1 MKKKGRT
8 TLRKKLL
15 AGIIGFA
22 LALFLFISLF
32 VGFYY
37 YRTEMQEYSDN
48 AYSYARTASDFIDG
62 DRVLQ
67 YLDPDGPGI
76 DEYYMEIMSFLVSAL
91 SENPVMKY
99 YYVFVPYEDDLTY
112 VWDAEGVEGSTPL
125 GYTEEY
131 MDGGKEAV
139 DAIYNKNP
147 VQKVLVFNDETYGR
161 ISCAY
166 YPIYDS
172 SGEPV
177 AVVGVDLAMEGI
189 EHELLLYFLVIIA
202 SITIVSAVMIIIYYF
217 LLNRMLV
224 KPISELN
231 KATKSMVG
239 NLDKQE
245 DFNLNIHTNDEIEE
259 LAGTFKKTSEDLR
272 KYIKELSAVTA
283 EKERIGT
290 ELNVATRIQAD
301 MLPRIFPAF
310 PKRAEFDLFA
320 SMSPAKEVGGDF
332 YDFYL
337 VDDDH
342 IALVVADVSGKG
354 VPAALFMVIAKTLIK
369 TRALLGESPSQILYN
384 VNNQLSE
391 GNESSMFVTVWLA
404 VIQLSTG
411 KGLAANAGH
420 EHPAIRRA
428 GGEYELLVYRHSPA
442 VAMMEG
448 MKFPEHEFELH
459 PGDNI
464 FMYTDG
470 VAEAVDPAYE
480 QFGTDRMLEALN
492 KDPDASAQKQTKT
505 VRAAIDKFVGDAE
518 QFDDITMLCLKYN
531 GPKAYGTENN
541 PEIDLEK

>member
-15 AGIIGFA
+15 AGMIGFA
-22 LALFLFISLF
+22 LALFFFTSVF

-37 YRTEMQEYSDN
+37 YRTEMQEFSDT
-48 AYSYARTASDFIDG
+48 AYSYARTASNIIDG
-62 DRVLQ
+62 DRVLR
-67 YLDPDGPGI
+67 YLDPDGPGE
-76 DEYYMEIMSFLVSAL
+76 DEYYMAIMKYLVSARN
-91 SENPVMKY
+91 ENPVMKY
-99 YYVFVPYEDDLTY
+99 FYVFVPHEDDLTY
-112 VWDAEGVEGSTPL
+112 VWDAEGVEGASPL

-131 MDGGKEAV
+131 MEGGKEAI
-139 DAIYNKNP
+139 DAVFNKDP
-147 VQKVLVFNDETYGR
+147 AQKVLIFNDETYGR

-166 YPIYDS
+166 YPIYNSD
-172 SGEPV
+172 GEPV

-189 EHELLLYFLVIIA
+189 ERELVLYLLVIIA
-202 SITIVSAVMIIIYYF
+202 AISFVSTVMIIIYYF
-217 LLNRMLV
+217 QLNRMLV

-231 KATKSMVG
+231 AATKGLVG
-239 NLDKQE
+239 NLDKNVKF
-245 DFNLNIHTNDEIEE
+245 DLNIHTNDEIEE
-259 LAGTFKKTSEDLR
+259 LAGTFKKTNADLR

-283 EKERIGT
+283 EKERIGA

-301 MLPRIFPAF
+301 MLPSIFPAF
-310 PKRAEFDLFA
+310 PRRDEFDLFA

-337 VDDDH
+337 IDDDH

-369 TRALLGESPSQILYN
+369 SRAMLGESPSQILYN

-428 GGEYELLVYRHSPA
+428 GGKYELSVYRHSPA
-442 VAMMEG
+442 VAMIEG

-459 PGDNI
+459 PGDSL

-480 QFGTDRMLEALN
+480 QFGTDRMLDALN
-492 KDPDASAQKQTKT
+492 KNPDASPEKQTKT
-505 VRAAIDKFVGDAE
+505 VRAAIDKFVGEAE
-518 QFDDITMLCLKYN
+518 QFDDITMLCLKYT
-531 GPKAYGTENN
+531 GPKTE
-541 PEIDLEK
+541 EAEK

>member
-15 AGIIGFA
+15 AGMIGFA
-22 LALFLFISLF
+22 LALFFFTSVF

-37 YRTEMQEYSDN
+37 YRTEMQEFSDT
-48 AYSYARTASDFIDG
+48 AYSYARTASNIIDG
-62 DRVLQ
+62 DRVLR
-67 YLDPDGPGI
+67 YLDPDGPGE
-76 DEYYMEIMSFLVSAL
+76 DEYYTAIMKYLVSARN
-91 SENPVMKY
+91 ENPVMKY
-99 YYVFVPYEDDLTY
+99 FYVFVPHEDDLTY
-112 VWDAEGVEGSTPL
+112 VWDAEGVEGASPL

-131 MDGGKEAV
+131 MEGGKEAI
-139 DAIYNKNP
+139 DAVFNKDP
-147 VQKVLVFNDETYGR
+147 AQKVLIFNDETYGR

-166 YPIYDS
+166 YPIYNSD
-172 SGEPV
+172 GEPV

-189 EHELLLYFLVIIA
+189 EHELVLYLLVIIA
-202 SITIVSAVMIIIYYF
+202 AISFVSTVMIIIYYF
-217 LLNRMLV
+217 QLNRMLV

-231 KATKSMVG
+231 AATKGLVG
-239 NLDKQE
+239 NLDKKVKF
-245 DFNLNIHTNDEIEE
+245 DLNIHTNDEIEE
-259 LAGTFKKTSEDLR
+259 LAGTFKKTNADLR

-283 EKERIGT
+283 EKERIGA

-301 MLPRIFPAF
+301 MLPSIFPAF
-310 PKRAEFDLFA
+310 PRRDEFDLFA

-337 VDDDH
+337 IDDDH

-369 TRALLGESPSQILYN
+369 SRAMLGESPSQILYN

-428 GGEYELLVYRHSPA
+428 GGKYELSVYRHSPA
-442 VAMMEG
+442 VAMIEG

-459 PGDNI
+459 PGDSL

-480 QFGTDRMLEALN
+480 QFGTDRMLDALN
-492 KDPDASAQKQTKT
+492 KNPDASPEKQSKT
-505 VRAAIDKFVGDAE
+505 VRDAIDKFVGEAE
-518 QFDDITMLCLKYN
+518 QFDDITMLCLKYT
-531 GPKAYGTENN
+531 GPKTE
-541 PEIDLEK
+541 EAEK

>member
-15 AGIIGFA
+15 AGMIGFA
-22 LALFLFISLF
+22 LALFFFTSVF

-37 YRTEMQEYSDN
+37 YRTEMQEFSDT
-48 AYSYARTASDFIDG
+48 AYSYARTASNIIDG
-62 DRVLQ
+62 DRVLR
-67 YLDPDGPGI
+67 YLDPDGPGE
-76 DEYYMEIMSFLVSAL
+76 DEYYMAIMKYLVSARN
-91 SENPVMKY
+91 ENPVMKY
-99 YYVFVPYEDDLTY
+99 FYVFVPHEDDLTY
-112 VWDAEGVEGSTPL
+112 VWDAEGVEGASPL

-131 MDGGKEAV
+131 MEGGKEAI
-139 DAIYNKNP
+139 DAVFNKDP
-147 VQKVLVFNDETYGR
+147 AQKVLIFDDETYGR

-166 YPIYDS
+166 YPIYNSD
-172 SGEPV
+172 GEPV

-189 EHELLLYFLVIIA
+189 ERELVLYLLVIIA
-202 SITIVSAVMIIIYYF
+202 AISFVSTVMIIIYYF
-217 LLNRMLV
+217 QLNRMLV

-231 KATKSMVG
+231 AATKGLVG
-239 NLDKQE
+239 NLDKKVE
-245 DFNLNIHTNDEIEE
+245 FDLDIHTNDEIEE
-259 LAGTFKKTSEDLR
+259 LAGTFKKTNADLR

-283 EKERIGT
+283 EKERIGA

-301 MLPRIFPAF
+301 MLPSIFPAF
-310 PKRAEFDLFA
+310 PRRDEFDLFA

-337 VDDDH
+337 IDDDH

-369 TRALLGESPSQILYN
+369 SRAMLGESPSQILYN

-428 GGEYELLVYRHSPA
+428 GGKYELSVYRHSPA
-442 VAMMEG
+442 VAMIEG

-459 PGDNI
+459 PGDSL

-480 QFGTDRMLEALN
+480 QFGTDRMLDALN
-492 KDPDASAQKQTKT
+492 KNPDASPEKQTKT
-505 VRAAIDKFVGDAE
+505 LRAAIDKFVGEAE
-518 QFDDITMLCLKYN
+518 QFDDITMLCLKYT
-531 GPKAYGTENN
+531 GPKTE
-541 PEIDLEK
+541 EAEK

>member
-15 AGIIGFA
+15 AGMIGFA
-22 LALFLFISLF
+22 LALFFFTSVF

-37 YRTEMQEYSDN
+37 YRTEMQEFSDT
-48 AYSYARTASDFIDG
+48 AYSYARTASNIIDG
-62 DRVLQ
+62 DRVLR
-67 YLDPDGPGI
+67 YLDPDGPGE
-76 DEYYMEIMSFLVSAL
+76 DEYYMAIMKYLVSARN
-91 SENPVMKY
+91 ENPVMKY
-99 YYVFVPYEDDLTY
+99 FYVFVPHEDDLTY
-112 VWDAEGVEGSTPL
+112 VWDAEGVEGASPL

-131 MDGGKEAV
+131 MEGGKEAI
-139 DAIYNKNP
+139 DAVFNKDP
-147 VQKVLVFNDETYGR
+147 AQKVLIFNDETYGR

-166 YPIYDS
+166 YPIYNSD
-172 SGEPV
+172 GEPV

-189 EHELLLYFLVIIA
+189 EHELVLYLLVIIA
-202 SITIVSAVMIIIYYF
+202 AISFVSTVMIIIYYF

-224 KPISELN
+224 KPISKLN
-231 KATKSMVG
+231 AATKGLVG
-239 NLDKQE
+239 NLDKE
-245 DFNLNIHTNDEIEE
+245 EKFDLNIHTNDEIEE
-259 LAGTFKKTSEDLR
+259 LAGTFKKTNADLR

-283 EKERIGT
+283 EKERIGA

-301 MLPRIFPAF
+301 MLPSIFPAF
-310 PKRAEFDLFA
+310 PRRDEFDLFA

-337 VDDDH
+337 IDDDH

-369 TRALLGESPSQILYN
+369 SRAMLGESPSQILYN

-411 KGLAANAGH
+411 RGLAANAGH

-428 GGEYELLVYRHSPA
+428 GGKYELSVYRHSPA
-442 VAMMEG
+442 VAMIEG

-459 PGDNI
+459 PGDSL

-480 QFGTDRMLEALN
+480 QFGTDRMLDALN
-492 KDPDASAQKQTKT
+492 KNPDASPEKQTKT
-505 VRAAIDKFVGDAE
+505 LRAAIDKFVGEAE
-518 QFDDITMLCLKYN
+518 QFDDITMLCLKYT
-531 GPKAYGTENN
+531 GPKTE
-541 PEIDLEK
+541 EAEK

>member
-15 AGIIGFA
+15 AGMIGFA
-22 LALFLFISLF
+22 LALFFFTSVF

-37 YRTEMQEYSDN
+37 YHTEMQEFSDT
-48 AYSYARTASDFIDG
+48 AYSYARTASNIIDG
-62 DRVLQ
+62 DRVLR
-67 YLDPDGPGI
+67 YLDPDGPGE
-76 DEYYMEIMSFLVSAL
+76 DEYYMAIMKYLVSARN
-91 SENPVMKY
+91 ENPVMKY
-99 YYVFVPYEDDLTY
+99 FYVFVPHEDDLTY
-112 VWDAEGVEGSTPL
+112 VWDAEGVEGASPL

-131 MDGGKEAV
+131 MDGGKEAI
-139 DAIYNKNP
+139 DAVFNKDP
-147 VQKVLVFNDETYGR
+147 AQKVLIFNDETYGR

-166 YPIYDS
+166 YPIYNSD
-172 SGEPV
+172 GEPV

-189 EHELLLYFLVIIA
+189 EHELVLYLLVIIA
-202 SITIVSAVMIIIYYF
+202 AISFVSTVMIIIYYF

-224 KPISELN
+224 KPISKLN
-231 KATKSMVG
+231 AATKGLVG
-239 NLDKQE
+239 NLDKNVKF
-245 DFNLNIHTNDEIEE
+245 DLNIHTNDEIEE
-259 LAGTFKKTSEDLR
+259 LAGTFKKTNADLR

-283 EKERIGT
+283 EKERIGA

-301 MLPRIFPAF
+301 MLPSIFPAF
-310 PKRAEFDLFA
+310 PRRDEFDLFA

-337 VDDDH
+337 IDDDH

-369 TRALLGESPSQILYN
+369 SRAMLGESPSQILYN

-428 GGEYELLVYRHSPA
+428 GGKYELSVYRHSPA
-442 VAMMEG
+442 VAMIEG

-459 PGDNI
+459 PGDSL

-480 QFGTDRMLEALN
+480 QFGTDRMLDALN
-492 KDPDASAQKQTKT
+492 KNPDASPEKQAKT
-505 VRAAIDKFVGDAE
+505 VRAAIDKFVGEAE
-518 QFDDITMLCLKYN
+518 QFDDITMLCLKYT
-531 GPKAYGTENN
+531 GPKTE
-541 PEIDLEK
+541 EAEK

>member
-15 AGIIGFA
+15 AGMIGFA
-22 LALFLFISLF
+22 LALFFFTSVF

-37 YRTEMQEYSDN
+37 YRTEMQEYSDT
-48 AYSYARTASDFIDG
+48 AYSYARTASNLIDG
-62 DRVLQ
+62 DRVLR
-67 YLDPDGPGI
+67 YLDPDGPGE
-76 DEYYMEIMSFLVSAL
+76 DEYYMAIMKYLVSARN
-91 SENPVMKY
+91 ENPIMKY
-99 YYVFVPYEDDLTY
+99 FYVFVPHEDDLTY
-112 VWDAEGVEGSTPL
+112 VWDAEGVEGASPL

-139 DAIYNKNP
+139 DAVFNKEP
-147 VQKVLVFNDETYGR
+147 AQKVLVFNDETYGR

-166 YPIYDS
+166 YPIYNSD
-172 SGEPV
+172 GEPV

-189 EHELLLYFLVIIA
+189 EHELMLYFLVIIA
-202 SITIVSAVMIIIYYF
+202 AISFVSAVMIIIYYF
-217 LLNRMLV
+217 QLNRMLV

-231 KATKSMVG
+231 AATKGLVG
-239 NLDKQE
+239 NLDKKVKFSL
-245 DFNLNIHTNDEIEE
+245 DIHTNDEIEE
-259 LAGTFKKTSEDLR
+259 LAGTFKKTNADLR
-272 KYIKELSAVTA
+272 KYIKELSTVTA
-283 EKERIGT
+283 EKERIGA

-301 MLPRIFPAF
+301 MLPSIFPAF
-310 PKRAEFDLFA
+310 PRRDEFDLFA

-337 VDDDH
+337 IDDDH

-369 TRALLGESPSQILYN
+369 SRAMLGESPAQILYN

-391 GNESSMFVTVWLA
+391 GNESSMFVTVWIA

-428 GGEYELLVYRHSPA
+428 GGKYELSVYRHSPA
-442 VAMMEG
+442 VAMMPG

-459 PGDNI
+459 PGDSL

-492 KDPDASAQKQTKT
+492 KNPDASPKAQTKA
-505 VRAAIDKFVGDAE
+505 VRAAIDKFVGEAE
-518 QFDDITMLCLKYN
+518 QFDDITMLCLKYT
-531 GPKAYGTENN
+531 GPDKKESENS
-541 PEIDLEK
+541 PEQ

>member
-15 AGIIGFA
+15 AGMIGFA
-22 LALFLFISLF
+22 LALFFFTSVF

-37 YRTEMQEYSDN
+37 YRTEMQEFSDT
-48 AYSYARTASDFIDG
+48 AYSYARTASNIIDG
-62 DRVLQ
+62 DRVLR
-67 YLDPDGPGI
+67 YLDPDGPGE
-76 DEYYMEIMSFLVSAL
+76 DEYYMAIMKYLVSARN
-91 SENPVMKY
+91 ENPVMKY
-99 YYVFVPYEDDLTY
+99 FYVFVPHEDDLTY
-112 VWDAEGVEGSTPL
+112 VWDAEGVEGASPL

-131 MDGGKEAV
+131 MEGGKEAI
-139 DAIYNKNP
+139 DAVFNKDP
-147 VQKVLVFNDETYGR
+147 AQKVLIFNDETYGR

-166 YPIYDS
+166 YPIYNSD
-172 SGEPV
+172 GEPV

-189 EHELLLYFLVIIA
+189 EHELVLYLLVIIA
-202 SITIVSAVMIIIYYF
+202 AISFVSTVMIIIYYF

-224 KPISELN
+224 KPISKLN
-231 KATKSMVG
+231 AATKGLVG
-239 NLDKQE
+239 NLDKE
-245 DFNLNIHTNDEIEE
+245 EKFDLNIHTNDEIEE
-259 LAGTFKKTSEDLR
+259 LAGTFKKTNADLR

-283 EKERIGT
+283 EKERIGA

-301 MLPRIFPAF
+301 MLPSIFPAF
-310 PKRAEFDLFA
+310 PRRDEFDLFA

-337 VDDDH
+337 IDDDH

-369 TRALLGESPSQILYN
+369 SRAMLGESPSQILYN

-411 KGLAANAGH
+411 RGLAANAGH

-428 GGEYELLVYRHSPA
+428 GGKYELSVYRHSPA
-442 VAMMEG
+442 VAMIEG

-459 PGDNI
+459 PGDSL

-480 QFGTDRMLEALN
+480 QFGTDRMLDALN
-492 KDPDASAQKQTKT
+492 KNPDASPEKQTKT
-505 VRAAIDKFVGDAE
+505 VRAAIDKFVGEAE
-518 QFDDITMLCLKYN
+518 QFDDITMLCLKYT
-531 GPKAYGTENN
+531 GPKTE
-541 PEIDLEK
+541 EAEK

>member
-15 AGIIGFA
+15 AGMIGFA
-22 LALFLFISLF
+22 LALFFFTSVF

-37 YRTEMQEYSDN
+37 YRTEMQEFSDT
-48 AYSYARTASDFIDG
+48 AYSYARTASNIIDG
-62 DRVLQ
+62 DRVLR
-67 YLDPDGPGI
+67 YLDPDGPGE
-76 DEYYMEIMSFLVSAL
+76 DEYYTAIMKYLVSARN
-91 SENPVMKY
+91 ENPVMKY
-99 YYVFVPYEDDLTY
+99 FYVFVPHEDDLTY
-112 VWDAEGVEGSTPL
+112 VWDAEGVEGASPL

-131 MDGGKEAV
+131 MEGGKEAI
-139 DAIYNKNP
+139 DAVFNKDP
-147 VQKVLVFNDETYGR
+147 AQKVLIFNDETYGR

-166 YPIYDS
+166 YPIYNSD
-172 SGEPV
+172 GEPV

-189 EHELLLYFLVIIA
+189 EHELVLYLLVIIA
-202 SITIVSAVMIIIYYF
+202 AISFVSTVMIIIYYF
-217 LLNRMLV
+217 QLNRMLV

-231 KATKSMVG
+231 AATKGLVG
-239 NLDKQE
+239 NLDKKV
-245 DFNLNIHTNDEIEE
+245 DFDLNIHTNDEIEE
-259 LAGTFKKTSEDLR
+259 LAGTFKKTNADLR

-283 EKERIGT
+283 EKERIGA

-301 MLPRIFPAF
+301 MLPSIFPAF
-310 PKRAEFDLFA
+310 PRRDEFDLFA

-337 VDDDH
+337 IDDDH

-369 TRALLGESPSQILYN
+369 SRAMLGESPSQILYN

-428 GGEYELLVYRHSPA
+428 GGKYELSVYRHSPA

-459 PGDNI
+459 PGDSL

-480 QFGTDRMLEALN
+480 QFGTDRMLDALN
-492 KDPDASAQKQTKT
+492 KNPDASPEKQSKT
-505 VRAAIDKFVGDAE
+505 VRDAIDKFVGEAE
-518 QFDDITMLCLKYN
+518 QFDDITMLCLKYT
-531 GPKAYGTENN
+531 GPKTE
-541 PEIDLEK
+541 EAEK

>member
-15 AGIIGFA
+15 AGMIGFA
-22 LALFLFISLF
+22 LALFFFTSVF

-37 YRTEMQEYSDN
+37 YRTEMQEFSDT
-48 AYSYARTASDFIDG
+48 AYSYARTASNIIDG
-62 DRVLQ
+62 DRVLR
-67 YLDPDGPGI
+67 YLDPDGPGE
-76 DEYYMEIMSFLVSAL
+76 DEYYMAIMKYLVSARN
-91 SENPVMKY
+91 ENPVMKY
-99 YYVFVPYEDDLTY
+99 FYVFVPHEDDLTY
-112 VWDAEGVEGSTPL
+112 VWDAEGVEGASPL

-131 MDGGKEAV
+131 MEGGKEAI
-139 DAIYNKNP
+139 DAVFNKDP
-147 VQKVLVFNDETYGR
+147 AQKVLIFDDETYGR

-166 YPIYDS
+166 YPIYNSD
-172 SGEPV
+172 GEPV

-189 EHELLLYFLVIIA
+189 EHELVLYLLVIIA
-202 SITIVSAVMIIIYYF
+202 AISFVSTVMIIIYYF

-224 KPISELN
+224 KPISKLN
-231 KATKSMVG
+231 AATKGLVG
-239 NLDKQE
+239 NLDKE
-245 DFNLNIHTNDEIEE
+245 EKFDLNIHTNDEIEE
-259 LAGTFKKTSEDLR
+259 LAGTFKKTNADLR

-283 EKERIGT
+283 EKERIGA

-301 MLPRIFPAF
+301 MLPSIFPAF
-310 PKRAEFDLFA
+310 PRRDEFDLFA

-337 VDDDH
+337 IDDDH

-369 TRALLGESPSQILYN
+369 SRAMLGESPSQILYN

-411 KGLAANAGH
+411 RGLAANAGH
-420 EHPAIRRA
+420 EHPAVRRA
-428 GGEYELLVYRHSPA
+428 GGKYELSVYRHSPA
-442 VAMMEG
+442 VAMIEG

-459 PGDNI
+459 PGDSL

-480 QFGTDRMLEALN
+480 QFGTDRMLDALN
-492 KDPDASAQKQTKT
+492 KNPDASPEKQTKT
-505 VRAAIDKFVGDAE
+505 VRAAIDKFVGEAE
-518 QFDDITMLCLKYN
+518 QFDDITMLCLKYT
-531 GPKAYGTENN
+531 GPKTE
-541 PEIDLEK
+541 EAEK

>member
-15 AGIIGFA
+15 AGMIGFA
-22 LALFLFISLF
+22 LALFFFTSVF

-37 YRTEMQEYSDN
+37 YRTEMQEFSDT
-48 AYSYARTASDFIDG
+48 AYSYARTASNIIDG
-62 DRVLQ
+62 DRVLR
-67 YLDPDGPGI
+67 YLDPDGPGE
-76 DEYYMEIMSFLVSAL
+76 DEYYMAIMKYLVSARN
-91 SENPVMKY
+91 ENPVMKY
-99 YYVFVPYEDDLTY
+99 FYVFVPHEDDLTY
-112 VWDAEGVEGSTPL
+112 VWDAEGVEGASPL

-131 MDGGKEAV
+131 MEGGKEAI
-139 DAIYNKNP
+139 DAVFNKDP
-147 VQKVLVFNDETYGR
+147 AQKVLIFNDETYGR

-166 YPIYDS
+166 YPIYNSD
-172 SGEPV
+172 GEPV

-189 EHELLLYFLVIIA
+189 EHELVLYLLVIIA
-202 SITIVSAVMIIIYYF
+202 AISFVSTVMIIIYYF

-224 KPISELN
+224 KPISKLN
-231 KATKSMVG
+231 AATKGLVG
-239 NLDKQE
+239 NLDKE
-245 DFNLNIHTNDEIEE
+245 EKFDLNIHTNDEIEE
-259 LAGTFKKTSEDLR
+259 LAGTFKKTNADLR

-283 EKERIGT
+283 EKERIGA

-301 MLPRIFPAF
+301 MLPSIFPAF
-310 PKRAEFDLFA
+310 PRRDEFDLFA

-337 VDDDH
+337 IDDDH

-369 TRALLGESPSQILYN
+369 SRAMLGESPSQILYN

-411 KGLAANAGH
+411 RGLAANAGH
-420 EHPAIRRA
+420 EHPAVRRA
-428 GGEYELLVYRHSPA
+428 GGKYELSVYRHSPA
-442 VAMMEG
+442 VAMIEG

-459 PGDNI
+459 PGDSL

-480 QFGTDRMLEALN
+480 QFGTDRMLDALN
-492 KDPDASAQKQTKT
+492 KNPDASPEKQTKT
-505 VRAAIDKFVGDAE
+505 VRAAIDKFVGEAE
-518 QFDDITMLCLKYN
+518 QFDDITMLCLKYT
-531 GPKAYGTENN
+531 GPKTE
-541 PEIDLEK
+541 EAEK